1 MGSLWPVFAIIL
13 FVWFTTRRRRTRALL
28 RSYFDMRDDEMD
40 ALNERIRRL
49 ERLMDYRDGRTRSD
63 PDGL

>member
-13 FVWFTTRRRRTRALL
+13 FIWLATRRRRTAHLL
-28 RSYFDMRDDEMD
+28 RRYFDMRDDEMD

-49 ERLMDYRDGRTRSD
+49 ERLMDYRDGRARSD
-63 PDGL
+63 PDGF